1 MGRWSAKRPLRSL
14 ALVMALF
21 GASVVLAVGPAA
33 PALAHDV
40 LEATDPA
47 DGSVLT
53 QVPSAVHLTFD
64 HTPLALGSEI
74 LVKDQS
80 GTNQSDGPV
89 SIVDNHVT
97 QNIKSGAPAGKFT
110 VVWRIVSSDSHPIE
124 GTFTFTAG
132 TSNASAAATSAGAT
146 SASATASTTTAQS
159 PQFPW
164 GLAVG
169 AVVVLAGLIAVG
181 AYVRRRL
188 RTEAND

>member
-1 MGRWSAKRPLRSL
+1 MGRWSAKRPLRGL

-21 GASVVLAVGPAA
+21 GASVALAVGSAA

-89 SIVDNHVT
+89 SIVDNNVT

-110 VVWRIVSSDSHPIE
+110 VVWRVVSSDSHPIE

-132 TSNASAAATSAGAT
+132 TPNASSAASTAATSASTA
-146 SASATASTTTAQS
+146 ASTTAAQS